1 MVSGFGIYH
10 LGKQFGRKRR
20 YKVGIK
26 RLSNLLK
33 TIDFSTF
40 AIYICRLPWQIN
52 KTFIIRRFL
61 SLRIVHA
68 EHIEYTISDC
78 EDIGF
83 DIID

>member
-1 MVSGFGIYH
+1 MLDIIGFRENV
-10 LGKQFGRKRR
+10 QM
-20 YKVGIK
+20 
-26 RLSNLLK
+26 
-33 TIDFSTF
+33 
-40 AIYICRLPWQIN
+40 LPWQIN

>member
-1 MVSGFGIYH
+1 MSLPISSLDVAAEATLIRS
-10 LGKQFGRKRR
+10 
-20 YKVGIK
+20 
-26 RLSNLLK
+26 LK
-33 TIDFSTF
+33 PFLTSISLIINSDI
-40 AIYICRLPWQIN
+40 ADLQMLPWQIN